1 MALFESILTLLLLAI
16 LLLQVSRRLDVPY
29 PTMLALAGV
38 AVAALPWAPVI
49 HIDSNLVM
57 TLFIAP
63 AILDAAFDFPAR
75 ALKRFWMAFI
85 ALAVLAVIIT
95 SAAVAWPSVAWAS
108 IPIAAAVT
116 LGPIVAPPDAAAAT

>member
-16 LLLQVSRRLDVPY
+16 VLLQVSRRLAIPY

-38 AVAALPWAPVI
+38 GVAALPWAPVI

-75 ALKRFWMAFI
+75 ALKRYWPAFL
-85 ALAVLAVIIT
+85 ALAVFAVIVTTI
-95 SAAVAWPSVAWAS
+95 AVAFAGVW
-108 IPIAAAVT
+108 
-116 LGPIVAPPDAAAAT
+116 